1 MRIDR
6 ESLLAGLPTGIV
18 NQFRSFAITASVL
31 PGEMCDIGM
40 HHLTHQNPEKAAS
53 CLELVLRTTNA
64 PPDVHNRTAAA
75 ILEAAQEV
83 TNNPAQNIA
92 PLAIKVLQ
100 VQSRKVDDKKNS
112 ADARCILAKY
122 APQTIKGLLYP

>member
-6 ESLLAGLPTGIV
+6 ESLLTGLPKAV
-18 NQFRSFAITASVL
+18 AKQFRSYAITASVL

-40 HHLTHQNPEKAAS
+40 HHLMHQNPEKAAS
-53 CLELVLRTTNA
+53 CLELVLRTTSA
-64 PPDVHNRTAAA
+64 PPDVLNRTAAA

-83 TNNPAQNIA
+83 TNTPAQNIA
-92 PLAIKVLQ
+92 PLAIEVLRK
-100 VQSRKVDDKKNS
+100 QSTYVDDEKNS

-122 APQTIKGLLYP
+122 SPHTINDLRFP